1 MPERSC
7 TETEMIRRKRRFS
20 CRTGGPM
27 EHCRNG
33 SFSLKNWVLLYFT
46 NIRM

>member
-27 EHCRNG
+27 EHYVEME
-33 SFSLKNWVLLYFT
+33 VLVWRIEFYYTLP
-46 NIRM
+46 I